1 MAKKLLLFLFIISC
15 TSSND
20 VLIQETQS
28 NTETTTTQTIVKQ
41 SLTSEE
47 ILVDIFNAYKTF
59 SDDPVKAVDIIW
71 DYAHED
77 NKEITGPKERFAM
90 MLASEPYDSII
101 DLKDYSY
108 ETIFESEENI
118 HYEIK
123 VLAQN
128 NNYFVITWVFQK
140 TLCDQKPC
148 WRTIGVSQPEYFDSG
163 I

>member
-1 MAKKLLLFLFIISC
+1 MVKKTLLLLIFFISC
-15 TSSND
+15 TGS
-20 VLIQETQS
+20 ETVI
-28 NTETTTTQTIVKQ
+28 EEPK
-41 SLTSEE
+41 SLNSEE
-47 ILVDIFNAYKTF
+47 VLNVIFESYKNF
-59 SDDPVKAVDIIW
+59 SDNPEKAVDVIW
-71 DYAHED
+71 GFAHED
-77 NKEITGPKERFAM
+77 NKEITGPKERFAQ
-90 MLASEPYDSII
+90 MLVSEPYDSII

-140 TLCDQKPC
+140 TLCNEKPC

>member
-1 MAKKLLLFLFIISC
+1 MVKKLFLFLLIISC
-15 TSSND
+15 STTSEVIQIETESN
-20 VLIQETQS
+20 S
-28 NTETTTTQTIVKQ
+28 ETTTTQASVKQ

-47 ILVDIFNAYKTF
+47 ILIDIFNAYKTF

-90 MLASEPYDSII
+90 MLVSEPYDSII

-140 TLCDQKPC
+140 TLCDEKPC

>member
-1 MAKKLLLFLFIISC
+1 VVKKLFLFLIIISC
-15 TSSND
+15 SKTTEVIQIETESNID
-20 VLIQETQS
+20 T
-28 NTETTTTQTIVKQ
+28 NTTQTIFKQ
-41 SLTSEE
+41 SSTSEE
-47 ILVDIFNAYKTF
+47 ILIDIFNIYKTF

-71 DYAHED
+71 GYAHED

-108 ETIFESEENI
+108 ETIFESEENV

-128 NNYFVITWVFQK
+128 NSYFVITWVFQK
-140 TLCDQKPC
+140 TLCDEKPC

>member
-1 MAKKLLLFLFIISC
+1 MAKKLFLFLLIISC
-15 TSSND
+15 TTTTDNLS
-20 VLIQETQS
+20 IETETIS
-28 NTETTTTQTIVKQ
+28 ETTTTQAVVKQ

-47 ILVDIFNAYKTF
+47 ILIEIFNAYKTF
-59 SDDPVKAVDIIW
+59 SKDPVKAVDIIW

-108 ETIFESEENI
+108 ESIFESEENI

-140 TLCDQKPC
+140 TLCDEKPC

>member
-140 TLCDQKPC
+140 TLCEKKPC